1 MGLTITEKILAAHA
15 GKAAVEPGEFI
26 IARLSVD
33 EISRAV
39 WPFVLAMLLALA
51 IVTQWPALS
60 TMLPALFG
68 LK

>member
-1 MGLTITEKILAAHA
+1 VTPPVAVNLYVAAN
-15 GKAAVEPGEFI
+15 
-26 IARLSVD
+26 IAKLSLD

-51 IVTQWPALS
+51 IITEWPALS
-60 TMLPALFG
+60 TALPALFG